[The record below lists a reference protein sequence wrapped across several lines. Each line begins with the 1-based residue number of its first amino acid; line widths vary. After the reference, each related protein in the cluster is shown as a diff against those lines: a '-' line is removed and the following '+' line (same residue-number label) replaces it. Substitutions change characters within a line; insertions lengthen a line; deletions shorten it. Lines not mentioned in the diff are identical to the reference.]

1 MVKKKN
7 TMIKY
12 EGLKTHLT
20 EQENI
25 KLLELSNSIKEI
37 ICDIR
42 ECGIKSLSFYDIEK
56 LEEKAEI
63 FRDIMRFK
71 YIKNKD
77 SQWANTYADLVLPT
91 NNKAWYSESEEE

>member
-91 NNKAWYSESEEE
+91 DKKAWYPKSEDE

>member
-20 EQENI
+20 ERENI

>member
-7 TMIKY
+7 TIIKY
-12 EGLKTHLT
+12 EALKTHLT

-25 KLLELSNSIKEI
+25 KLLDLSNSIKEI

-56 LEEKAEI
+56 LEEKSEI
-63 FRDIMRFK
+63 FKDIMRFK
-71 YIKNKD
+71 YIKGEN
-77 SQWANTYADLVLPT
+77 STWANTYADLVLPT
-91 NNKAWYSESEEE
+91 DKKAWYPKSEDE